1 MLDPHWVFVGAV
13 LGVIGSLRYAYTT
26 ARGLTCPNLVTWTL
40 WASAPLIGFGAQI
53 NAGVGLPA
61 VMTLAAG
68 IGPLIVVVTA
78 LSSRRANIRLVRFDY
93 ICAVAALLALAVW
106 LGLGQAPMAVMLAV
120 LADAIAALPTIAKT
134 WRHPDSENPVFYSL
148 VAVGAAITLLT
159 ITSWQPHTWA
169 FAAYQIVIC
178 TGLVAIIA
186 IRQGGRRCT
195 PVVVG

>member
-134 WRHPDSENPVFYSL
+134 CVTP
-148 VAVGAAITLLT
+148 
-159 ITSWQPHTWA
+159 
-169 FAAYQIVIC
+169 
-178 TGLVAIIA
+178 
-186 IRQGGRRCT
+186 IRRTRCST
-195 PVVVG
+195 ASSQWEPR